1 MIVHEARPALVAV
14 AALAVG
20 VHAGVGGAAA
30 VLAWGLLVLL
40 GWLFREPRHE
50 HGEAHPLNLLSP
62 ADGVVAGAGP
72 ATDPYRK
79 QPALAVVVRV
89 GWRGPYRLRCPI
101 EGQVVEQWGGWRD
114 PQGGRARSG
123 GAVCLRTDE
132 GDEVVLAFSARLPL
146 LRRVHAAVGDRI
158 GHGHAL
164 SLLPFGG
171 RTAVLFAGH
180 GRVLVAPGQP
190 VIAGRDSV
198 AQLLH
203 D

>member
-20 VHAGVGGAAA
+20 VHAAAGGGAAL
-30 VLAWGLLVLL
+30 LAWGLLLLL
-40 GWLFREPRHE
+40 GWLFREPVYRP
-50 HGEAHPLNLLSP
+50 GDTHPLGLLSP
-62 ADGVVAGAGP
+62 ADGVVASAGP
-72 ATDPYRK
+72 CTDPYRGLA
-79 QPALAVVVRV
+79 ALAVEVRV

-101 EGQVVEQWGGWRD
+101 EGRVVEQWRDWRD
-114 PQGGRARSG
+114 PADGRLRSG

-132 GDEVVLAFSARLPL
+132 GDEVTLAFSARLPL

-171 RTAVLFAGH
+171 RTAVLFSGH
-180 GRVLVAPGQP
+180 GRVLAEPGQA
-190 VIAGRDSV
+190 VRAGHDGV
-198 AQLLH
+198 AELLH